1 MAPPPPPPSSSSS
14 PPPPQPP
21 PRELHDRI
29 CFLLHGSRFI
39 QRKKSLTNRKHT
51 LPLFTFTSSSTNPRT
66 RNALSQSSSRS
77 SIHMGFRSGRKR
89 SNRGAVTASDTHAP
103 ILDMRGFLPA
113 HELADS
119 KWAQGQNEEQRWRPP
134 RTETKP
140 PPPRFQIHAARKP
153 PDLTHQPPP
162 PPPPPAEITRRAA
175 AARATVL
182 FLDGVRGSEEEIS
195 PRVTAAARAEPRGED
210 AATARRGG
218 RRRRR
223 RRRRRR
229 SRAAPPPRA
238 QPSSS

>member
-1 MAPPPPPPSSSSS
+1 MAPPPPPPPPPSSSSS

-140 PPPRFQIHAARKP
+140 ACTRSARKKP
-153 PDLTHQPPP
+153 PHPTPHL
-162 PPPPPAEITRRAA
+162 
-175 AARATVL
+175 V
-182 FLDGVRGSEEEIS
+182 
-195 PRVTAAARAEPRGED
+195 
-210 AATARRGG
+210 
-218 RRRRR
+218 
-223 RRRRRR
+223 
-229 SRAAPPPRA
+229 
-238 QPSSS
+238 SSSSNLRLRENGNEQNSKKESANEKTYHLHHGFRSTPPGNRQI